1 MKLDLNREE
10 KMIIDEVRRI
20 VRGEIAPLAAELDE
34 RGGFPDHTHKV
45 FAENDLLNP
54 LLPVQYGG
62 VGLSYMMF
70 SLITREAARACAS
83 SALLLMAQA
92 DGSLPIVHGGNPA
105 FLASDEAKYITG
117 IRLVVDGGIT
127 CKFS

>member
-1 MKLDLNREE
+1 
-10 KMIIDEVRRI
+10 MIIDEVRRI